1 MGRGRAETCEGLSGD
16 CLGGQGGLVS
26 ISITPVI
33 FANFPSFGSGQ
44 IINQKSYLA
53 SSHFC
58 PCSSTTQLQQ
68 TPCRDCIQPTL
79 EFLLPGRQGY
89 GLGSG
94 TFPVGAELHSSLSY
108 TLSTQR
114 KLQKVSLASI
124 IAKARW
130 KLLQMCFPQG
140 KAHPGANSEVLQE
153 WASFIYIYSWMAS
166 PDIGPITDMI

>member
-1 MGRGRAETCEGLSGD
+1 MGRGRAETCEGLSGG

-44 IINQKSYLA
+44 IINQKPYLA
-53 SSHFC
+53 PSHSC
-58 PCSSTTQLQQ
+58 PCSSTQLQQ

-114 KLQKVSLASI
+114 KLQKVSLAST
-124 IAKARW
+124 IARARW
-130 KLLQMCFPQG
+130 KLLQMCSPQG
-140 KAHPGANSEVLQE
+140 KAYPGANSEVLQE
-153 WASFIYIYSWMAS
+153 WAPLYIYIVGWQAR
-166 PDIGPITDMI
+166 I